1 MTDHPPPGPPNPRPS
16 GAPPPRPDDLF
27 GESTE
32 LERKLGPLEVLSIVV
47 SRIIG
52 SGIFRTPGPIMIA
65 VGCVSLFYG
74 AWIIGAVAT
83 ILAAILY
90 AELVAMMPRS
100 GGPYAF
106 LKAAFPPWWAF
117 LRGWAMFFVSE
128 TAAIVAVAL
137 VFSHYSNSLYTALV
151 GHAFA
156 PGVETLL
163 ALAIIWLHTASNL
176 FGVGFSGL
184 LQDIFSFAKV
194 GALLVIVLASFSTG
208 VNTTNFTTSFWPE
221 GGFWTSL
228 LGVFGALRYAFF
240 AYSGWE
246 GATYVAEE
254 VKNPR
259 RNLPLSLFAGIGGV
273 LVLYLLV
280 NTAYLN
286 QLSVPEIVA
295 SGRSIAA
302 DAMQRAAGPIGLV
315 LICVAVMMST
325 FGNVGTQVMVK
336 ARTWHAMARDGLFFQ
351 RLARIHPGTKTPNAA
366 LVAQAMWASVLLLF
380 AAQAENA
387 YETVIDFFSF
397 VSAVF
402 NISTF
407 LAIPALRRKYP
418 DAPRPYR
425 AWGYPFTLWVVVAIY
440 AVFALVTLYDRFLP
454 SLCGIALTLTGLI
467 YYFLVVQPRLRAAGA
482 AGG

>member
-1 MTDHPPPGPPNPRPS
+1 M
-16 GAPPPRPDDLF
+16 
-27 GESTE
+27 
-32 LERKLGPLEVLSIVV
+32 ERKLGALEVLSIVI

-52 SGIFRTPGPIMIA
+52 SGIFRTPGPIMVA

-100 GGPYAF
+100 GGPYAY

-128 TAAIVAVAL
+128 SAAIVAVAL
-137 VFSHYSNSLYTALV
+137 VFSNYSNSLYTLV
-151 GHAFA
+151 AGHPFA
-156 PGVETLL
+156 PGVEAAL
-163 ALAIIWLHTASNL
+163 ALAIIWLHTGSNL

-184 LQDIFSFAKV
+184 LQDIFSFAKI
-194 GALLVIVLASFSTG
+194 GALLAIVLTSFMNG
-208 VNTTNFTTSFWPE
+208 VNTGNFATSFWPE

-228 LGVFGALRYAFF
+228 IGVFGALRYAFF

-273 LVLYLLV
+273 LLLYLLV

-286 QLSVPEIVA
+286 QLNVTEIIA

-302 DAMQRAAGPIGLV
+302 DAMQRATGPTGLV
-315 LICVAVMMST
+315 LICLAVMMST
-325 FGNVGTQVMVK
+325 FGNVGTQIMVK
-336 ARTWHAMARDGLFFQ
+336 ARSWHAMARDGLFFQ
-351 RLARIHPGTKTPNAA
+351 RLARVHPRTKTPNAA
-366 LVAQAMWASVLLLF
+366 LVAQAAWASVLLLF
-380 AAQAENA
+380 ASQAENA

-418 DAPRPYR
+418 DVPRPYR
-425 AWGYPFTLWVVVAIY
+425 AWGYPFTLWTVVAIY

-454 SLCGIALTLTGLI
+454 SLCGVGLTLTGLL
-467 YYFLVVQPRLRAAGA
+467 YYVFVVKPRLQAAKAAGA
-482 AGG
+482 GD

>member
-1 MTDHPPPGPPNPRPS
+1 MSAEPSPRTPAGGPPGTP
-16 GAPPPRPDDLF
+16 GPRPDDLF

-32 LERKLGPLEVLSIVV
+32 LNRKLGPLEVLSIVI

-100 GGPYAF
+100 GGPYAY

-137 VFSHYSNSLYTALV
+137 VFSHYSNSLYEV
-151 GHAFA
+151 VFQQPFA
-156 PGVETLL
+156 PGVEALL
-163 ALAIIWLHTASNL
+163 ALTIIWLHTASNL

-184 LQDIFSFAKV
+184 LQDIFSFAKIA
-194 GALLVIVLASFSTG
+194 ALLVIVVASFSTG
-208 VNTTNFTTSFWPE
+208 VNTANFTNGFWPE

-228 LGVFGALRYAFF
+228 VGVFGALRYAFF

-273 LVLYLLV
+273 MLLYLLV

-286 QLSVPEIVA
+286 QLSVPEIIA

-302 DAMQRAAGPIGLV
+302 DAMQRASGLTGLV
-315 LICVAVMMST
+315 LICLAVMMST
-325 FGNVGTQVMVK
+325 FGNVGTQIMVK
-336 ARTWHAMARDGLFFQ
+336 ARTWHAMARDGMFFT
-351 RLARIHPGTKTPNAA
+351 RLGRIHPVTKTPNAA
-366 LVAQAMWASVLLLF
+366 LIAQATWASVLLFF
-380 AAQAENA
+380 ASQAENA

-397 VSAVF
+397 VSAIF

-407 LAIPALRRKYP
+407 LVIPVLRKKYP

-425 AWGYPFTLWVVVAIY
+425 AWGYPFTLWAVVGIY
-440 AVFALVTLYDRFLP
+440 AVFAMVTLYDRFVP
-454 SLCGIALTLTGLI
+454 SLCGLGLTLTGLV
-467 YYFLVVQPRLRAAGA
+467 YYFLVVKPRLQ
-482 AGG
+482 AGGAG